1 LTTQMNDKE
10 KHDLKKEL
18 RNFFGDG
25 FFAWQFSTEGE
36 KQAWEERQ
44 YNEEKYWGGFSR
56 QPLDTAAY
64 VLPDW
69 AIGPFEKY
77 AGNPIFAPDPNGWDC
92 GHFGGGVHN
101 GSVLQKNG
109 RLYYIYRGEFPI
121 PDEPRF
127 ESRRK
132 AGFGYLCDVGV
143 AVSDDGVHFTRV
155 AGPVLR
161 GAEDWMY
168 SFEDVNCVEHEG
180 RFYMFLNRWDWLHIN
195 DPSRCG
201 TYLAVSDD
209 LITWEHKGLVFPNAR
224 RIHRNGMVVQD
235 PYNRAVRDARGRF
248 VMYINDRLIAYSDDL
263 LHWES
268 KDLDSVWPGGECSV
282 AIAHYHPGNVDH
294 LVLFTGGNHTG
305 HFYAEGEVL
314 FSLKDPERPLDWLP
328 RPVLAAE
335 VSIPYEDGYAA
346 EPPHKPVS
354 YWRDTV
360 FICGMTLYNGK
371 WYAYYGG
378 CEYYTCL
385 ATAKTQAGL
394 VG

>member
-1 LTTQMNDKE
+1 MTTQMNDKE
-10 KHDLKKEL
+10 KHVLKKEL

-25 FFAWQFSTEGE
+25 FFAWQFSSDGE

-101 GSVLQKNG
+101 GSILQKNG
-109 RLYYIYRGEFPI
+109 RIYYIYRGEFPI

-155 AGPVLR
+155 ASPVLR
-161 GAEDWMY
+161 RAEDWMY
-168 SFEDVNCVEHEG
+168 SFEDVNCIEHES

-195 DPSRCG
+195 DPSSIWTANGR
-201 TYLAVSDD
+201 YD
-209 LITWEHKGLVFPNAR
+209 R
-224 RIHRNGMVVQD
+224 RILPV
-235 PYNRAVRDARGRF
+235 
-248 VMYINDRLIAYSDDL
+248 
-263 LHWES
+263 
-268 KDLDSVWPGGECSV
+268 
-282 AIAHYHPGNVDH
+282 
-294 LVLFTGGNHTG
+294 LV
-305 HFYAEGEVL
+305 
-314 FSLKDPERPLDWLP
+314 
-328 RPVLAAE
+328 RPVWFGSGRRRKA
-335 VSIPYEDGYAA
+335 
-346 EPPHKPVS
+346 
-354 YWRDTV
+354 
-360 FICGMTLYNGK
+360 
-371 WYAYYGG
+371 G
-378 CEYYTCL
+378 CRRRCRERFTW
-385 ATAKTQAGL
+385 T
-394 VG
+394 

>member
-1 LTTQMNDKE
+1 MNDKE
-10 KHDLKKEL
+10 KQDLKKEL

-25 FFAWQFSTEGE
+25 FFAWQFSSEGE
-36 KQAWEERQ
+36 KRAWEERQ

-56 QPLDTAAY
+56 QPLDTATY

-195 DPSRCG
+195 DPPRCG